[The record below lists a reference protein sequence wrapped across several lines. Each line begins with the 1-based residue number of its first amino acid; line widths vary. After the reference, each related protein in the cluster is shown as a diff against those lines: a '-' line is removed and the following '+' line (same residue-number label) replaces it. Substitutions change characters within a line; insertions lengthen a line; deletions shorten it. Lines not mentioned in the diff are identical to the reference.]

1 MAGKQVFEVP
11 SANVGG
17 SLFSIAVCMRGMDV
31 QKVRNIHFLT
41 YLTFLSDYLIHKFVP
56 IGSLF
61 LSVSNHL
68 VSNRL

>member
-31 QKVRNIHFLT
+31 QKVRNVHFLA
-41 YLTFLSDYLIHKFVP
+41 YLTSPSDYLIRKFAP
-56 IGSLF
+56 TGS
-61 LSVSNHL
+61 
-68 VSNRL
+68 